1 MSIQEIYRIA
11 NALAA
16 EGKTPSVA
24 LIKNRLTEKVS
35 MPTLIGA
42 LQRWKQDPTQ
52 THVKV
57 SELPETPPVPA
68 AFLAL
73 LQPLQAEVAAL
84 RHEVAALRQQLEQL
98 QQQQQP

>member
-1 MSIQEIYRIA
+1 MTSSSRITSY
-11 NALAA
+11 NVCYTKL
-16 EGKTPSVA
+16 
-24 LIKNRLTEKVS
+24 LR
-35 MPTLIGA
+35 

-84 RHEVAALRQQLEQL
+84 RQEVAALRQQLEQL

>member
-42 LQRWKQDPTQ
+42 LQRWKQDPTL
-52 THVKV
+52 THVQV

-73 LQPLQAEVAAL
+73 LQPLQAEVAEL
-84 RHEVAALRQQLEQL
+84 RQEVAALRQQLEQL
-98 QQQQQP
+98 QQQQP

>member
-1 MSIQEIYRIA
+1 MSFEEIYRIA

-42 LQRWKQDPTQ
+42 LQRWKQDPT
-52 THVKV
+52 HSPVKV

-73 LQPLQAEVAAL
+73 LQPLQQEVAQLRQEVEAL
-84 RHEVAALRQQLEQL
+84 RRQVERL
-98 QQQQQP
+98 QPGP